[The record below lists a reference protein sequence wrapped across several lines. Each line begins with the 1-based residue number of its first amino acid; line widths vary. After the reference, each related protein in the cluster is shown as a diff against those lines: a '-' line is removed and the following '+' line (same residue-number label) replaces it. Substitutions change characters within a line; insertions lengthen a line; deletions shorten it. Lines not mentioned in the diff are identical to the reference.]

1 MRTDLGWQLDPAVRF
16 FNHGSYGACP
26 SDVLAAQRAL
36 RDQLEHEPIA
46 FLTRGLAARL
56 DDARTAV
63 GAFLHA
69 DPEGIA
75 FVPNAS
81 TAINT
86 VLQSLHFEPGDE
98 LLTNDHEYNA
108 TINAMR
114 AVAARDGA
122 RVVVAAVPYPIADA
136 SAVVDAH
143 LAAVTARTRL
153 LVVSHV
159 TSPTALVFPIEA
171 LIQAFEARG
180 IDTFVDGAH
189 TPGMVPLDIDAMAPA
204 YWTGN
209 AHKWLCA
216 PKGSGIL
223 WVRADR
229 RGRIRPLVI
238 SHGANEPLAERS
250 RFRLEFDWTGTAD
263 PTPYLTIPAAIDWMA
278 RQVPGG
284 WPEIMASNR
293 ALALGGRDALVAALG
308 IEAPS
313 PDSMI
318 GSMATVPIPLAAT
331 DAAAADLHERLVRE
345 RLEVPVHGWPVR
357 AARHSPEDPPR
368 LVLLRLSAQR
378 YVEPAD
384 FDQLAG
390 AVAAAIR

>member
-26 SDVLAAQRAL
+26 TDVLAVQRAF

-56 DDARTAV
+56 DEARAAV
-63 GAFLHA
+63 GAFLGA

-81 TAINT
+81 TAVNT
-86 VLQSLHFEPGDE
+86 VLQSLRFGPGDE

-122 RVVVAAVPYPIADA
+122 RVVVAPVPYPIADPA
-136 SAVVDAH
+136 EVVDAH
-143 LAAVTARTRL
+143 LAAITPRTRL

-159 TSPTALVFPIEA
+159 TSPTALVFPIES
-171 LIQAFEARG
+171 LIQAFDARG

-209 AHKWLCA
+209 PHKWLCA

-229 RGRIRPLVI
+229 RERIRPLVI
-238 SHGANEPLAERS
+238 SHGANQPLADRS
-250 RFRLEFDWTGTAD
+250 RYRVEFDWMGTAD
-263 PTPYLTIPAAIDWMA
+263 PTAYLTIPAAIEWMA
-278 RQVPGG
+278 AQVPGG
-284 WPEIMASNR
+284 WPEIMTANH
-293 ALALGGRDALVAALG
+293 ALALEGRDRLAAALG
-308 IEAPS
+308 VGAPS
-313 PDSMI
+313 PDSMV
-318 GSMATVPIPLAAT
+318 GSMATVPIPLPPT
-331 DAAAADLHERLVRE
+331 DAAAIALHEQLVRSCF
-345 RLEVPVHGWPVR
+345 EVPVHGWPVP
-357 AARHSPEDPPR
+357 AARPTPDDPPR

-378 YVEPAD
+378 YLDAAD
-384 FDQLAG
+384 FDELAE